1 MREKFERK
9 SSKMSDSNTVL
20 NLLREILRND
30 RNNTTGRTQPTR
42 EELVR
47 RDYENMFKLINE
59 YQFTMTEYQNNMH
72 SYLLL
77 LSSLQLQLQS
87 FTAGGAAAVAAE
99 TRAPPSQPFR
109 PSTSRGG
116 NGNGNRMNTTF
127 LPMNSNPLP
136 PVQPTASAAA
146 TSTRSADTRRM
157 LDSLV
162 RTSPRTTDLSG
173 SGVMPMTARV
183 ATGNSASPAV
193 NLIDVV
199 FEYDGSSI
207 GDDTDTAVQHL
218 IDNDDFRNSILR
230 AAGIEGGDNMMHWVM
245 TPQYTGAG
253 TGSGEDEPRGL
264 TNAEIRRNTELL
276 IFREDLEGLLSNT
289 CPITME
295 DYVVGDRLLQL
306 RVCRHAFRE
315 RELVEWFQRERTCPV
330 CRTLYG

>member
-1 MREKFERK
+1 MFLLWVKVLERKFKIKFE
-9 SSKMSDSNTVL
+9 KMSDSNTVL
-20 NLLREILRND
+20 NLLREILRGD
-30 RNNTTGRTQPTR
+30 RRNSERAQPNR

-72 SYLLL
+72 TYLLL
-77 LSSLQLQLQS
+77 LSSLQLQLPS
-87 FTAGGAAAVAAE
+87 FAAGAVASVSE
-99 TRAPPSQPFR
+99 TRAPSSQPFR
-109 PSTSRGG
+109 PPTSRG

-136 PVQPTASAAA
+136 PVRPTVTASAA
-146 TSTRSADTRRM
+146 RSSETRRM
-157 LDSLV
+157 FDSLV
-162 RTSPRTTDLSG
+162 RNSPRTTDLSG
-173 SGVMPMTARV
+173 SGVVPMTARV
-183 ATGNSASPAV
+183 AASNSASPAV

-199 FEYDGSSI
+199 FEYDGSSM

-245 TPQYTGAG
+245 TPQYAG
-253 TGSGEDEPRGL
+253 VGEEEEPRGL
-264 TNAEIRRNTELL
+264 TNEEIRRNTESLV
-276 IFREDLEGLLSNT
+276 FREDLEGLLSNT

-295 DYVVGDRLLQL
+295 EYVSGDRLLQL
-306 RVCRHAFRE
+306 RTCRHAFRE

>member
-1 MREKFERK
+1 
-9 SSKMSDSNTVL
+9 MSNSNTVL
-20 NLLREILRND
+20 NLLREILRSN
-30 RNNTTGRTQPTR
+30 RNNTTSERHQPTR

-59 YQFTMTEYQNNMH
+59 YQYTMTEYQNNMH

-87 FTAGGAAAVAAE
+87 SASGSE
-99 TRAPPSQPFR
+99 TRASLSQSFP
-109 PSTSRGG
+109 TSRGG
-116 NGNGNRMNTTF
+116 NGNRNHVNTTF
-127 LPMNSNPLP
+127 RPMNSNPLP
-136 PVQPTASAAA
+136 PVGPTSTATA
-146 TSTRSADTRRM
+146 TSATRTADTRRM
-157 LDSLV
+157 FDSLV
-162 RTSPRTTDLSG
+162 RTTSSDISG
-173 SGVMPMTARV
+173 SGVIPMTARV
-183 ATGNSASPAV
+183 AASNIASPAV

-199 FEYDGSSI
+199 FEYDGSNM

-245 TPQYTGAG
+245 TPQYAG
-253 TGSGEDEPRGL
+253 SGDGSGEDEPRGL
-264 TNAEIRRNTELL
+264 TNEEIRRNTDSLV
-276 IFREDLEGLLSNT
+276 FRDDLEGLLSNT

-306 RVCRHAFRE
+306 RTCRHAFRE

-330 CRTLYG
+330 CRTSYG

>member
-1 MREKFERK
+1 
-9 SSKMSDSNTVL
+9 MSDSNTVL

-30 RNNTTGRTQPTR
+30 RNNTTGRTQPNR
-42 EELVR
+42 EEQVR
-47 RDYENMFKLINE
+47 RDYENMSKIISE
-59 YQFTMTEYQNNMH
+59 YQYTMTEYQNNMH
-72 SYLLL
+72 TYLLL
-77 LSSLQLQLQS
+77 LTSLQLQLPS

-99 TRAPPSQPFR
+99 TRVPPSQPFR
-109 PSTSRGG
+109 PPTSRGG

-127 LPMNSNPLP
+127 RPMNSNPLP
-136 PVQPTASAAA
+136 PVQPTAIATATAA
-146 TSTRSADTRRM
+146 RSAETRRM
-157 LDSLV
+157 LDSLI
-162 RTSPRTTDLSG
+162 RNSPRTTDLSG

-183 ATGNSASPAV
+183 AASNPTSPAV

-199 FEYDGSSI
+199 FEYDGSNM

-253 TGSGEDEPRGL
+253 TGSEEDEPRGL
-264 TNAEIRRNTELL
+264 TNAEIRRNTESLV
-276 IFREDLEGLLSNT
+276 FREDLEGLLSNT

>member
-1 MREKFERK
+1 
-9 SSKMSDSNTVL
+9 MSDSNTVL
-20 NLLREILRND
+20 NLLREILRGD
-30 RNNTTGRTQPTR
+30 RSSRTTSERAQPTR

-59 YQFTMTEYQNNMH
+59 YQYTMTEYHNNMH

-77 LSSLQLQLQS
+77 LSSLQLQLSS
-87 FTAGGAAAVAAE
+87 FDATAAVGAG
-99 TRAPPSQPFR
+99 FR
-109 PSTSRGG
+109 PATSRGG
-116 NGNGNRMNTTF
+116 NGNRNGNRMNTTF
-127 LPMNSNPLP
+127 RPMNSNPLP
-136 PVQPTASAAA
+136 PVRA
-146 TSTRSADTRRM
+146 TSSVASDTTATRSADTRRM
-157 LDSLV
+157 FDSLV
-162 RTSPRTTDLSG
+162 RTSSSSDISG
-173 SGVMPMTARV
+173 SGVIPMTARV
-183 ATGNSASPAV
+183 AASNSASPAV

-199 FEYDGSSI
+199 FEYDGSNT

-230 AAGIEGGDNMMHWVM
+230 AAGIEGNNNMMHWVM

-253 TGSGEDEPRGL
+253 SGEDEPRGL
-264 TNAEIRRNTELL
+264 TNEEIYRNTELL
-276 IFREDLEGLLSNT
+276 IFSDDLEGLLSNT

>member
-1 MREKFERK
+1 
-9 SSKMSDSNTVL
+9 MSDSNTAL
-20 NLLREILRND
+20 NLLREILRSD
-30 RNNTTGRTQPTR
+30 RSSRTTSERAQPTR

-72 SYLLL
+72 TYLLL
-77 LSSLQLQLQS
+77 LSSLQLQLPS
-87 FTAGGAAAVAAE
+87 FDVGSE
-99 TRAPPSQPFR
+99 TRTPP
-109 PSTSRGG
+109 TSRGG
-116 NGNGNRMNTTF
+116 NGNRNGNRMNTTF
-127 LPMNSNPLP
+127 RPMNSNPLP
-136 PVQPTASAAA
+136 PVRPTVAVAAA
-146 TSTRSADTRRM
+146 NNRSADTRRM
-157 LDSLV
+157 FESLV
-162 RTSPRTTDLSG
+162 RSSSSSSDISG

-183 ATGNSASPAV
+183 AASNSASPAV

-199 FEYDGSSI
+199 FEYDGSNT

-230 AAGIEGGDNMMHWVM
+230 AAGIEGSNNMMHWVM

-253 TGSGEDEPRGL
+253 AGSGEDEPRGL
-264 TNAEIRRNTELL
+264 TNEEIYRNTELL
-276 IFREDLEGLLSNT
+276 IFSDDLEGLLSNT

-295 DYVVGDRLLQL
+295 DYVAGDRLLQL

>member
-1 MREKFERK
+1 
-9 SSKMSDSNTVL
+9 MSDSNTVL

-30 RNNTTGRTQPTR
+30 RNNTTGRTQPNR
-42 EELVR
+42 EEQIR
-47 RDYENMFKLINE
+47 RDYENMSKIISE

-72 SYLLL
+72 TYLLL
-77 LSSLQLQLQS
+77 LTSLQLQLPS
-87 FTAGGAAAVAAE
+87 FAAGGAAAE

-109 PSTSRGG
+109 PPTSRGG

-127 LPMNSNPLP
+127 RPMNSNPLP
-136 PVQPTASAAA
+136 PVQPTAIATATAA
-146 TSTRSADTRRM
+146 RSAETRRM
-157 LDSLV
+157 LDSLI
-162 RTSPRTTDLSG
+162 RNSPRTTDLSG

-183 ATGNSASPAV
+183 AASNPASPAV

-199 FEYDGSSI
+199 FEYDGSNM
-207 GDDTDTAVQHL
+207 GNDTDTAVQHL

-253 TGSGEDEPRGL
+253 TGAEEDEPRGL
-264 TNAEIRRNTELL
+264 TNAEIRRNTESLV
-276 IFREDLEGLLSNT
+276 FREDLEGLLSNT